1 MSKKLVA
8 TLCLLAAVAIPCAT
22 ASAKFR
28 FRLRVPF
35 TRMTWTPSK
44 EDLNPATTLNKVKEN
59 TQHARDQVH
68 AELNRD
74 LKKLSAKRQSA
85 VRAAGKAVGDIV
97 DAAKAVQKFDEQTV
111 KDQELSIKEGL
122 HRKDIGSALW
132 LIATSPAKNANKNA
146 MAAVQE
152 SKLLAVTMNVAV
164 TFYGGPAG
172 AAAYAAWIAYNSS
185 GGNMTCALR
194 VGVTQGA
201 ISAATGALANMPAN
215 TPTDL
220 ATKNLATIAV
230 HDTIAKLQHAPSED
244 ARQALLGVLISEVP
258 TAEMGTVQRALVTG
272 AMGGASVA
280 AAGGD
285 HKMIK
290 DAFFDSGGNVL
301 IQGVKEE
308 AEEEATKNLPYVVT
322 SAIPEAGWAKQ
333 SFDEAKASVIPTVQ
347 QATKAVDDGK
357 SAYAAATKEAQD
369 AQKNMLATVEDTSTA
384 ANLQLVLV
392 AGDVDLAA
400 ALGGETASIVSW
412 DPKRVLENKG
422 PGVLLTVADEGGKVA
437 QALNDNGVEISG
449 INAP

>member
-8 TLCLLAAVAIPCAT
+8 TLCLFAAVAIPCAS
-22 ASAKFR
+22 ASTFQV
-28 FRLRVPF
+28 RVPG
-35 TRMTWTPSK
+35 THMTWTPSK
-44 EDLNPATTLNKVKEN
+44 KDLNPATTVNKAKDN
-59 TQHARDQVH
+59 LHHARDQVN
-68 AELNRD
+68 AELHRD

-85 VRAAGKAVGDIV
+85 VRAAGKAVADIV
-97 DAAKAVQKFDEQTV
+97 DAAKAAQQFETQTAL
-111 KDQELSIKEGL
+111 DQARSINEGL

-146 MAAVQE
+146 MAAMQE
-152 SKLLAVTMNVAV
+152 SKLLAVTVNVAA

-194 VGVTQGA
+194 VGVTQGV
-201 ISAATGALANMPAN
+201 ISAATGALANMPAG
-215 TPTDL
+215 TPKEL
-220 ATKNLATIAV
+220 ATFAAKKA
-230 HDTIAKLQHAPSED
+230 IAKLQGAPSED
-244 ARQALLGVLISEVP
+244 ARQALLGVLISNVP
-258 TAEMGTVQRALVTG
+258 TAEMDTVQRALVTG
-272 AMGGASVA
+272 ALGGASVA

-301 IQGVKEE
+301 IQGLKEE
-308 AEEEATKNLPYVVT
+308 AKEEATKNVPYVVT

-347 QATKAVDDGK
+347 QATKAVTDGTN
-357 SAYAAATKEAQD
+357 AYAAATKEAQD

-384 ANLQLVLV
+384 ASLQLVLV
-392 AGDVDLAA
+392 AGDVDSAA
-400 ALGGETASIVSW
+400 ALAGETASIVSW
-412 DPKRVLENKG
+412 DPKGVLKKGG
-422 PGVLLTVADEGGKVA
+422 PGVLLTFADKGSKVA
-437 QALNDNGVEISG
+437 KALNENGVEISG